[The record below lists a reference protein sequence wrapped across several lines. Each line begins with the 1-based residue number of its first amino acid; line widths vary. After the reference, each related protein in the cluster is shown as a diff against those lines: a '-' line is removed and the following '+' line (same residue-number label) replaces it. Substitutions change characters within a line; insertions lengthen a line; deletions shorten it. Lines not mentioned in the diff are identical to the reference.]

1 MSRESQEEMDRLWED
16 FRQLKVERSEIL
28 ERYAEYEKGRQQIY
42 AKIEAYLKRIGATVV
57 PKTPEGEAL
66 IEELRLYNLE
76 MHPIQEEKALNSI
89 KQEVNR
95 HDREELR
102 LQMASE
108 RQQQQALPPLHRLP
122 R

>member
-1 MSRESQEEMDRLWED
+1 MKKLWEAFVKLKED
-16 FRQLKVERSEIL
+16 RQDILK
-28 ERYAEYEKGRQQIY
+28 RYAEYEKGRQQIY
-42 AKIEAYLKRIGATVV
+42 AKIDAYLKRIGATVV
-57 PKTPEGEAL
+57 PTTPEGEAL

-76 MHPIQEEKALNSI
+76 MHSIQEEKALNSI

-108 RQQQQALPPLHRLP
+108 RQQAMPPLHRLP